1 MNRMWLTELHF
12 LTRAV
17 LLLAAVA
24 TGICQAASITL
35 SGRVMD
41 KDGAAIAGASVVIC
55 SSGTE
60 ILTDTDGSFLLEKSE
75 AGISATD
82 FFHTVIPRDGRIVIQ
97 NGKIRVNTTKSAT
110 ALSVKDYGMNGRL
123 LFQNST
129 LSFREKTSCH
139 FRYEAAIFISAG
151 LHLVITM

>member
-41 KDGAAIAGASVVIC
+41 KDGAAIAVH
-55 SSGTE
+55 
-60 ILTDTDGSFLLEKSE
+60 L
-75 AGISATD
+75 
-82 FFHTVIPRDGRIVIQ
+82 
-97 NGKIRVNTTKSAT
+97 
-110 ALSVKDYGMNGRL
+110 
-123 LFQNST
+123 
-129 LSFREKTSCH
+129 LSFARAAP
-139 FRYEAAIFISAG
+139 RY
-151 LHLVITM
+151 